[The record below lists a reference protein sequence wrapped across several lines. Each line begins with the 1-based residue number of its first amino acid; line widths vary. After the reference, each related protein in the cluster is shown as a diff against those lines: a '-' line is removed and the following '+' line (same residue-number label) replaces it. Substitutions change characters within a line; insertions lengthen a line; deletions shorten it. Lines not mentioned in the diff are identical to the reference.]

1 MVIRRGRPRN
11 PLRGWRLDRNEI
23 RTIGRDLQ
31 RPEGILAE
39 PDGTLWAADARG
51 GLMRINADGTQQ
63 LIAQT
68 PDPHF
73 DMNIDA
79 RSSLLFGTLP
89 NGLAFDVNGD
99 ILIANFGTDRL
110 ELMTRDGITRTL
122 IDSVDGQPLGKVN
135 AVIRDSSNRVWITV
149 STRINPWDRALRS
162 TLADGY
168 VLLLE
173 HGKLRIVAEGFAFA
187 NELKMDA
194 AQEWLY
200 VAESTGKRV
209 SRLRVRKDG
218 ELTDREVFGPANL
231 GSGLIDGI
239 AFDSYGNLWGTM
251 ILADRLIAIT
261 PEGELL
267 ELLDD
272 GNPEGTARFESEFA
286 TGVPPSF
293 ETLSATGGSIA
304 PWLASIT
311 FGGPDLKTAYLGS
324 LKGTTIPYF
333 LAPVAGLPPVHWPG
347 HLRGR

>member
-1 MVIRRGRPRN
+1 MVIRHGRPPN
-11 PLRGWRLDRNEI
+11 PLRDWRLDRAGI

-31 RPEGILAE
+31 RPEAILAE

-51 GLMRINADGTQQ
+51 GVMRIDADGTQQ

-73 DMNIDA
+73 DVSVDA

-89 NGLAFDVNGD
+89 NGLAFAANGD

-110 ELMTRDGITRTL
+110 ELMTRDGSTRTL
-122 IDSVDGQPLGKVN
+122 IDTVDGQPLGKVN
-135 AVIRDSSNRVWITV
+135 AVTRDSANRIWITV
-149 STRINPWDRALRS
+149 STRVNPWDRALRS
-162 TLADGY
+162 TLTDGY

-173 HGKLRIVAEGFAFA
+173 HDKLRIVAEGFAFA
-187 NELKMDA
+187 NELKLDA
-194 AQEWLY
+194 TEEWLY
-200 VAESTGKRV
+200 VAESTAKRV
-209 SRLRVRKDG
+209 SRLRVRTGG

-251 ILADRLIAIT
+251 VLADRLIAIT

-272 GNPEGTARFESEFA
+272 GNPQGTARFESEFA
-286 TGVPPSF
+286 TGAAPSF
-293 ETLSATGGSIA
+293 ETLSATGGSLA

-324 LKGTTIPYF
+324 LKGVTIPYF
-333 LAPVAGLPPVHWPG
+333 VSPIAGLPPVHW
-347 HLRGR
+347 R

>member
-1 MVIRRGRPRN
+1 MIIRQATPRN
-11 PLRGWRLDRNEI
+11 PLRGWRIDRNEI

-31 RPEGILAE
+31 RPEAILAE

-51 GLMRINADGTQQ
+51 GLMRINPDGTQR

-73 DMNIDA
+73 DVDIDA

-135 AVIRDSSNRVWITV
+135 AVIRDSSGRVWITV
-149 STRINPWDRALRS
+149 STRINPWDRALRP

-173 HGKLRIVAEGFAFA
+173 RGKLRIVAEGFAFA
-187 NELKMDA
+187 NELKLDA

-200 VAESTGKRV
+200 VAESTAKRV
-209 SRLRVRKDG
+209 SRLRVRTDG

-251 ILADRLIAIT
+251 IFADRLIAIT

-267 ELLDD
+267 ELLED
-272 GNPEGTARFESEFA
+272 GNPDGTARFESEFA
-286 TGVPPSF
+286 SGVPPSF

-333 LAPVAGLPPVHWPG
+333 AAPVAGLPTVHW
-347 HLRGR
+347 R

>member
-1 MVIRRGRPRN
+1 
-11 PLRGWRLDRNEI
+11 
-23 RTIGRDLQ
+23 
-31 RPEGILAE
+31 
-39 PDGTLWAADARG
+39 
-51 GLMRINADGTQQ
+51 MRINADGTQQ
-63 LIAQT
+63 LVAQT

-122 IDSVDGQPLGKVN
+122 IDTVDGQPLGKVN

-187 NELKMDA
+187 NELKLDA
-194 AQEWLY
+194 AEEWLY
-200 VAESTGKRV
+200 VAESTAKRV

-293 ETLSATGGSIA
+293 ETLSAAGGSIA

-333 LAPVAGLPPVHWPG
+333 VAPVAGLRPVHWRQPRA
-347 HLRGR
+347 LAD

>member
-1 MVIRRGRPRN
+1 MVIRRARPRN
-11 PLRGWRLDRNEI
+11 PLRGWRLDPAGI

-51 GLMRINADGTQQ
+51 GVMRINADGTQQ

-73 DMNIDA
+73 DMNTDA

-110 ELMTRDGITRTL
+110 ELMTREGVTRTL
-122 IDSVDGQPLGKVN
+122 IDTVDGQPLGKVN
-135 AVIRDSSNRVWITV
+135 AVIRDSVNRIWITV
-149 STRINPWDRALRS
+149 STRVNPWDRALRS

-173 HGKLRIVAEGFAFA
+173 HGRARIVAEGFAFA
-187 NELKMDA
+187 NELKLDA
-194 AQEWLY
+194 AEEWLY
-200 VAESTGKRV
+200 VAESTAKRV
-209 SRLRVRKDG
+209 SRLRVRQNG
-218 ELTDREVFGPANL
+218 ELSDREVFGPANL
-231 GSGLIDGI
+231 GAGLIDGI

-251 ILADRLIAIT
+251 VLADRLIAIT

-272 GNPEGTARFESEFA
+272 GNPAGTARFEAEFA
-286 TGVPPSF
+286 TGAPASF

-311 FGGPDLKTAYLGS
+311 FGGPDRKTAYLGS

-333 LAPVAGLPPVHWPG
+333 AAPVAGLAPVHWRQP
-347 HLRGR
+347 R

>member
-1 MVIRRGRPRN
+1 MVTKGGKPPN
-11 PLRGWRLDRNEI
+11 PLRGWRVDRNEI
-23 RTIGRDLQ
+23 RTIGQDLQ

-39 PDGTLWAADARG
+39 ADGTLWAADARG
-51 GLMRINADGTQQ
+51 GVMRINADGTQQ

-68 PDPHF
+68 PDSHF
-73 DMNIDA
+73 DMSVDA
-79 RSSLLFGTLP
+79 KNSLLFGTLP
-89 NGLAFDVNGD
+89 NGLAFAENGD

-110 ELMTRDGITRTL
+110 ELMTRDGVTRTL
-122 IDSVDGQPLGKVN
+122 FDTVDGRPLGKVN
-135 AVIRDSSNRVWITV
+135 AVIRDSSNRIWITV
-149 STRINPWDRALRS
+149 STRINPWDRALRPAV
-162 TLADGY
+162 ADGY

-173 HGKLRIVAEGFAFA
+173 HGRLRIVAEGFAFA

-231 GSGLIDGI
+231 GPGLIDGI
-239 AFDSYGNLWGTM
+239 TFDSYGNLWGTM
-251 ILADRLIAIT
+251 IFADRLIAIT

-267 ELLDD
+267 ELLEDT
-272 GNPEGTARFESEFA
+272 NPEGTARFEAEFS
-286 TGVPPSF
+286 TGEPASF
-293 ETLSATGGSIA
+293 ETLSGTGGAIA
-304 PWLASIT
+304 PWLASVT

-333 LAPVAGLPPVHWPG
+333 VAPVAGLPPVHW
-347 HLRGR
+347 

>member
-1 MVIRRGRPRN
+1 MVSRRQQPSN
-11 PLRGWRLDRNEI
+11 PLRGWRLDPAEI

-39 PDGTLWAADARG
+39 PNGTLWAADARG
-51 GLMRINADGTQQ
+51 GVMRINADGTQQ

-73 DMNIDA
+73 DMNANA

-89 NGLAFDVNGD
+89 NGLAFDASGD

-110 ELMTRDGITRTL
+110 ELMTREGVTRTL
-122 IDSVDGQPLGKVN
+122 IDTVDGQPLGKVN
-135 AVIRDSSNRVWITV
+135 AVIRDSASRIWITV
-149 STRINPWDRALRS
+149 STRVNPWDRALRS

-173 HGKLRIVAEGFAFA
+173 HGRLRIVAEGFAFA
-187 NELKMDA
+187 NELKLDA
-194 AQEWLY
+194 AEEWLY
-200 VAESTGKRV
+200 VAESTAKRV
-209 SRLRVRKDG
+209 SRLRVRQDG
-218 ELTDREVFGPANL
+218 ELSEREVFGPANL
-231 GSGLIDGI
+231 GAGLIDGI

-251 ILADRLIAIT
+251 VLADRLIAIT

-272 GNPEGTARFESEFA
+272 GNPAGTARFEAEFA
-286 TGVPPSF
+286 TGAPASF

-324 LKGTTIPYF
+324 LKGTTLPYF
-333 LAPVAGLPPVHWPG
+333 AVPVAGLAPIHW
-347 HLRGR
+347 RQAR

>member
-23 RTIGRDLQ
+23 RTIGRNLQ

-63 LIAQT
+63 LVAQT

-122 IDSVDGQPLGKVN
+122 IDTVDGQPLGKVN

-173 HGKLRIVAEGFAFA
+173 HGKLRIVAERFAFA
-187 NELKMDA
+187 NELKLDA

-200 VAESTGKRV
+200 VAESTAKRV
-209 SRLRVRKDG
+209 SRLRVRRDG

-231 GSGLIDGI
+231 GAGLIDGI

-272 GNPEGTARFESEFA
+272 GNPEGTARFEAEFA
-286 TGVPPSF
+286 TGDPPSF

-333 LAPVAGLPPVHWPG
+333 VAPVSGLPPVHW
-347 HLRGR
+347 R